1 MVGKQNG
8 FTRMTLDDKMRD
20 VGDAAAVVSG
30 FAVFLQ
36 FIPAVV
42 GIVTIIYTVFRIV
55 ESLDHR
61 KRDGMW
67 PFAPF
72 GSAGHSHKKP
82 D

>member
-1 MVGKQNG
+1 
-8 FTRMTLDDKMRD
+8 MTLDEKMKD

-30 FAVFLQ
+30 LAVFLQ

-42 GIVTIIYTVFRIV
+42 GIVTIIYTIWRIV

-61 KRDGMW
+61 KRDGQW

-72 GSAGHSHKKP
+72 GSAGHHSKKP

>member
-1 MVGKQNG
+1 
-8 FTRMTLDDKMRD
+8 MTLDEKMKD

-30 FAVFLQ
+30 LAVFLQ

-42 GIVTIIYTVFRIV
+42 GIVTILYTVFRMI
-55 ESLDHR
+55 EALDHR
-61 KRDGMW
+61 KQKGQW

-72 GSAGHSHKKP
+72 GTVGHEKKS